1 MVKKSKS
8 SKKAKRKKTS
18 LSTKKQT
25 VEKKTVAATEPLE
38 INQLV
43 ALKKV
48 NGQQPPSTV
57 ETRSDVSKEAEN
69 SAPPSQM
76 EPAESTEL
84 ATATK
89 PEPRELQTVAQ
100 TLISHSTNT
109 EVETKQGESV
119 EVDSRPEQSEK
130 QHQEIDALT
139 TELTEPEPEST
150 AIFQAIGIIKGEVDF
165 PEDGK
170 TTVTIG
176 RQKYPLFYTSRYR
189 LAYSG
194 LKKQIEATGNKTQ
207 RLIVYP
213 KVTHFPKRDTP
224 HFCAFQLVGFDT
236 GKEPEG
242 INSELKDLEFK
253 LCGLWQF
260 IPVCRTPCVSIFK
273 NFNKERLNYIKEAEP
288 ETKVRFMKASHL
300 PLLWRDSPARPFR
313 FNPKAGKDQGHPAFV
328 SVKARFMPGRDCF
341 GFVEMLA
348 EPEEKAPRFL
358 KVSKK
363 DKETAMK
370 NKKSKVAK

>member
-1 MVKKSKS
+1 MAKKSK
-8 SKKAKRKKTS
+8 KANLKLKPS
-18 LSTKKQT
+18 LSSNNQT
-25 VEKKTVAATEPLE
+25 VATT
-38 INQLV
+38 QLV
-43 ALKKV
+43 ALKKA
-48 NGQQPPSTV
+48 NAQAQSEAV
-57 ETRSDVSKEAEN
+57 ETRSDVGKETEQVD
-69 SAPPSQM
+69 PPSLF
-76 EPAESTEL
+76 EKAESASL
-84 ATATK
+84 DAATK
-89 PEPRELQTVAQ
+89 PEHREQETVAKKE
-100 TLISHSTNT
+100 LSPSTNSEVKT
-109 EVETKQGESV
+109 ERENSLKVESAQKQLEKKPQDL
-119 EVDSRPEQSEK
+119 EADKAEQTE
-130 QHQEIDALT
+130 QEL
-139 TELTEPEPEST
+139 PST
-150 AIFQAIGIIKGEVDF
+150 AFFQAIGIIKGEVDF

-176 RQKYPLFYTSRYR
+176 RQKYPLFYTSRHR
-189 LAYSG
+189 FAYSG
-194 LKKQIEATGNKTQ
+194 LKKEIEATGNKTQ

-224 HFCAFQLVGFDT
+224 HFFAFQLVGFDT

-300 PLLWRDSPARPFR
+300 PLLWRDSPVRPFR
-313 FNPKAGKDQGHPAFV
+313 FNPKGGKDQGHPAFV

-370 NKKSKVAK
+370 NQKSKVAK

>member
-1 MVKKSKS
+1 MAKKSKI
-8 SKKAKRKKTS
+8 SKKAKPKK
-18 LSTKKQT
+18 LSSSTN
-25 VEKKTVAATEPLE
+25 KKTVEAKMVASAEPME

-43 ALKKV
+43 ALKKA
-48 NGQQPPSTV
+48 NKPSQSAAVGT
-57 ETRSDVSKEAEN
+57 SSNVSKEAEKA
-69 SAPPSQM
+69 APT
-76 EPAESTEL
+76 EKIEKAEL
-84 ATATK
+84 NKKVVATQPK
-89 PEPRELQTVAQ
+89 DKEIQPVAEK
-100 TLISHSTNT
+100 LISEDSNSK
-109 EVETKQGESV
+109 VEIKQEKSV
-119 EVDSRPEQSEK
+119 QVDSSQDQSEPEQ
-130 QHQEIDALT
+130 IDADQ
-139 TELTEPEPEST
+139 TEESKQEQEST
-150 AIFQAIGIIKGEVDF
+150 AFFQAVGIIKGEVDF

-170 TTVTIG
+170 ATVTIG
-176 RQKYPLFYTSRYR
+176 RQKYPLFYTNRYR

-194 LKKQIEATGNKTQ
+194 LQKQIESSGNKTQ

-213 KVTHFPKRDTP
+213 KVTHFPKRDMP
-224 HFCAFQLVGFDT
+224 HAIAFQLVGYDT
-236 GKEPEG
+236 GKEPDG

-288 ETKVRFMKASHL
+288 ETKVKFMKASHL

-348 EPEEKAPRFL
+348 DPMEKAPRFL

-370 NKKSKVAK
+370 NKKSNVAK